1 MSKKVCKRKIYPLVN
16 PIGFAI
22 AGAAITPSDILD
34 KLRMR
39 ELTSIESLTSG
50 NGSVHD
56 WAHMTEMMNLAEQF
70 ARQGVGPE
78 VLPHCAEAQN
88 GLKAAAKHFEKTRV
102 MHLSRTTLKALRE
115 VYEYHD
121 LQRSS
126 VSRAEYEQ
134 VMRNAKNYIR
144 SKGQFVIEV

>member
-1 MSKKVCKRKIYPLVN
+1 MSRKACKRKVYPLVN

-22 AGAAITPSDILD
+22 AGAAITPKDILD

-39 ELTSIESLTSG
+39 ELTSLEALATG
-50 NGSVHD
+50 NGSIHE
-56 WAHMTEMMNLAEQF
+56 WAHMVEMMNLAEQF

-88 GLKAAAKHFEKTRV
+88 GLKAAAKNFEKIRV
-102 MHLSRTTLKALRE
+102 MRISKSTVKALRE
-115 VYEYHD
+115 IHEYHD

-126 VSRAEYEQ
+126 VSRSEYEQ
-134 VMRNAKNYIR
+134 VNRNAKNYIR
-144 SKGQFVIEV
+144 SRGKLVEAL

>member
-1 MSKKVCKRKIYPLVN
+1 MSKKACKRKIYPLVN
-16 PIGFAI
+16 SIQFAI
-22 AGAAITPSDILD
+22 EGAQITPKKILD
-34 KLRMR
+34 KLRLR
-39 ELTSIESLTSG
+39 ELASLESLTTG
-50 NGSVHD
+50 NGSIHD

-78 VLPHCAEAQN
+78 VLSYCAEAQN
-88 GLKAAAKHFEKTRV
+88 GLKAAAKNFEKTRV
-102 MHLSRTTLKALRE
+102 MSLSRTTIKALRE

-126 VSRAEYEQ
+126 VSRSEYEQ

-144 SKGQFVIEV
+144 SKGQFVTEV